1 MLTDIYHNTIT
12 ILLILANEQNIITS
26 IMEVENNQ
34 NDRQLL
40 DWESRLFLE
49 IMEDDGLLV
58 LAKGLGLDRIFLK
71 VVQTFCKQDN
81 LVFVLN
87 TIPEEQFHFLNELS
101 ALDVKHLPKVISDS
115 SVEERRQ
122 LYLQGGVFFVSSKIL
137 VMDMLTK
144 RVPIDYIT
152 GILVT
157 RAHKIAESSQE
168 SFILRM
174 FREHNSD
181 GFIKAFSDIPTA
193 FMAGYCQVERVMKL
207 LFIRHLFLRPR
218 FHNEIAACLEAHKP
232 DVIEVNIEITPKMR
246 AIQLSLL
253 DLLNISLRE
262 LKKAVPNLDPD
273 YFTLENSLNKTFDR
287 MLKVQLDSAW
297 NELANRTKELVSDI
311 RVLRTLLSYLTQ
323 YDCVTFYNFLETL
336 KKNDKNKK
344 SMWMLTEAANTVYVN
359 AKERVMGVPE
369 KDKKGKV
376 VNKGKPEPCPK
387 WEILTEILDEIE
399 KEKVEDYEKKV
410 LVCAVDDRTS
420 YQLSQVLCHGID
432 SFLQGQFER
441 SALATGHHSGSAEE
455 TDSDFS
461 MNFSKMSEDEKAGD
475 KAKSDEDENDSKFS
489 LDLNTNPLIIH
500 SLHGS
505 ADHYSLFQ
513 TLYEFEP
520 TYVVLFDA
528 SVEFVRQLEVFKA
541 SHPAIPLRVYFLF
554 YSSSIEEQRY
564 LTSLRQEKD
573 AFELLIRQKADMVIP
588 EERQAKTQAAKSSL
602 RDASKA
608 SSTAISSRKAGG
620 RDVQNAKTR
629 NIVVD
634 MREFGS
640 ELPNMLYCRGIELL
654 PVTLEVGDYILTPD
668 ICVERKSVSDLIG
681 SLNNGRLYTQCVSM
695 TRFYRKPVL
704 LIEFN
709 ESKSFSLQAK
719 GSLKNEISL
728 QNISSKLTLLTI
740 HFPKLRI
747 IWSQSPQLTAEIF
760 EDLKSN
766 ADEPNAEVAMAVG
779 VEGAGQQNHFYN
791 IIQQDLVDRL
801 PGINMKNCRHI
812 LNKFNS
818 MKELMNT
825 EEKVISDVLGNA
837 NNAKLLSN
845 FIHNKH
851 DVTQPKM
858 KRRKK

>member
-1 MLTDIYHNTIT
+1 
-12 ILLILANEQNIITS
+12 
-26 IMEVENNQ
+26 
-34 NDRQLL
+34 
-40 DWESRLFLE
+40 
-49 IMEDDGLLV
+49 
-58 LAKGLGLDRIFLK
+58 
-71 VVQTFCKQDN
+71 
-81 LVFVLN
+81 
-87 TIPEEQFHFLNELS
+87 
-101 ALDVKHLPKVISDS
+101 
-115 SVEERRQ
+115 
-122 LYLQGGVFFVSSKIL
+122 
-137 VMDMLTK
+137 
-144 RVPIDYIT
+144 
-152 GILVT
+152 
-157 RAHKIAESSQE
+157 
-168 SFILRM
+168 
-174 FREHNSD
+174 
-181 GFIKAFSDIPTA
+181 
-193 FMAGYCQVERVMKL
+193 
-207 LFIRHLFLRPR
+207 
-218 FHNEIAACLEAHKP
+218 
-232 DVIEVNIEITPKMR
+232 
-246 AIQLSLL
+246 
-253 DLLNISLRE
+253 
-262 LKKAVPNLDPD
+262 
-273 YFTLENSLNKTFDR
+273 
-287 MLKVQLDSAW
+287 
-297 NELANRTKELVSDI
+297 
-311 RVLRTLLSYLTQ
+311 
-323 YDCVTFYNFLETL
+323 
-336 KKNDKNKK
+336 
-344 SMWMLTEAANTVYVN
+344 
-359 AKERVMGVPE
+359 
-369 KDKKGKV
+369 
-376 VNKGKPEPCPK
+376 
-387 WEILTEILDEIE
+387 
-399 KEKVEDYEKKV
+399 
-410 LVCAVDDRTS
+410 
-420 YQLSQVLCHGID
+420 
-432 SFLQGQFER
+432 
-441 SALATGHHSGSAEE
+441 
-455 TDSDFS
+455 
-461 MNFSKMSEDEKAGD
+461 
-475 KAKSDEDENDSKFS
+475 
-489 LDLNTNPLIIH
+489 
-500 SLHGS
+500 
-505 ADHYSLFQ
+505 
-513 TLYEFEP
+513 
-520 TYVVLFDA
+520 
-528 SVEFVRQLEVFKA
+528 
-541 SHPAIPLRVYFLF
+541 
-554 YSSSIEEQRY
+554 
-564 LTSLRQEKD
+564 
-573 AFELLIRQKADMVIP
+573 MVIP

>member
-1 MLTDIYHNTIT
+1 
-12 ILLILANEQNIITS
+12 
-26 IMEVENNQ
+26 MEVDSHQ
-34 NDRQLL
+34 DDHQLL
-40 DWESRLFLE
+40 DWEAKLFLE

-58 LAKGLGLDRIFLK
+58 LAKGLGLDRMFLK

-218 FHNEIAACLEAHKP
+218 FHNEIAACLELHKP

-262 LKKAVPNLDPD
+262 LKRAVPNLDPD
-273 YFTLENSLNKTFDR
+273 HFTLENSLNRTFDR
-287 MLKVQLDSAW
+287 MLKVQLDSVW

-323 YDCVTFYNFLETL
+323 YDCVTFYNFLDTL
-336 KKNDKNKK
+336 KKNEKNKK
-344 SMWMLTEAANTVYVN
+344 SMWMLTDAANTVYVN

-376 VNKGKPEPCPK
+376 VKKGKPEPCPK

-399 KEKVEDYEKKV
+399 KEKVNQDEKKV

-432 SFLQGQFER
+432 SFLQGQYER
-441 SALATGHHSGSAEE
+441 SALSTGYHSGSAEE

-461 MNFSKMSEDEKAGD
+461 MNFSKFSDNEKAGD
-475 KAKSDEDENDSKFS
+475 KGKSDEEDNDSKFS

-541 SHPAIPLRVYFLF
+541 SRPGIPLRVYFLF

-608 SSTAISSRKAGG
+608 SATVVSSRKAGG

-801 PGINMKNCRHI
+801 PGVNMKNCRHI
-812 LNKFNS
+812 LNKFNT

-825 EEKVISDVLGNA
+825 DEKTISDVFGNA

-845 FIHNKH
+845 FIHKKH